1 MLLFYDFCDIMSA
14 NGIDTISDVNHM
26 RCTMKQGLI
35 HIYSGDGHGKSPA
48 ALGQAVL
55 SAAAGESVVIIQFL
69 KGKGIKD
76 SEFIQRL
83 EPEIK
88 IFRFEKG
95 DSNFDKLSEEK
106 KMEEAINIRNG
117 LNYAKK
123 VLATG
128 ECDLLILDEVLGL
141 IDNEIITVDDLKSL
155 LEARDGETDIIMTGI
170 ALNDEICMLAD
181 EVSQIET
188 LKFEY

>member
-1 MLLFYDFCDIMSA
+1 
-14 NGIDTISDVNHM
+14 
-26 RCTMKQGLI
+26 MKQGLI

-95 DSNFDKLSEEK
+95 DSNFDNLSEEK

-141 IDNEIITVDDLKSL
+141 IDNEIITVDDLKNL
-155 LEARDGETDIIMTGI
+155 LEARDEETDIIMTGI
-170 ALNDEICMLAD
+170 ALNEEICMLAD
-181 EVSQIET
+181 EVSKIET
-188 LKFEY
+188 IKI